1 MFPRPTVI
9 AIDDDPAILDALRY
23 IVRDLNLN
31 YEPHLSAESFWRSF
45 DPTKV
50 GCIILD
56 MGMPDQSGEELFD
69 QLVSMGN
76 SWPTIAITG
85 HGELALGV
93 RMAKKGVLDFLEK
106 PFSAEGIKSLMLQ
119 AIEQDRKQKSKHL
132 HEVEIRQSVD
142 SLNQGQKA
150 VLNEILRGS
159 TSREIAQRLDISL
172 RTVQIRRTE
181 IAKILNIVGRS
192 GWTKLVFD
200 LRQLYGNEPSI
211 TG

>member
-1 MFPRPTVI
+1 MHPKPVVI

-23 IVRDLNLN
+23 IVRDLNLD
-31 YEPHLSAESFWRSF
+31 YEPHLSAESFWRTF
-45 DPTKV
+45 DPAKV

-56 MGMPDQSGEELFD
+56 MGMPDQTGEELFD
-69 QLVSMGN
+69 QLAAMGK

-106 PFSAEGIKSLMLQ
+106 PFSADGIKSLILQ

-132 HEVEIRQSVD
+132 QESEMRELVD
-142 SLNQGQKA
+142 SLNEGQKA
-150 VLNEILRGS
+150 VLHEILRGS
-159 TSREIAQRLDISL
+159 TSREIAQQLDISL

-181 IAKILNIVGRS
+181 IAKILNIAGRS
-192 GWTKLVFD
+192 GWTKLIFD
-200 LRQLYGNEPSI
+200 LRQLYEGE
-211 TG
+211 T